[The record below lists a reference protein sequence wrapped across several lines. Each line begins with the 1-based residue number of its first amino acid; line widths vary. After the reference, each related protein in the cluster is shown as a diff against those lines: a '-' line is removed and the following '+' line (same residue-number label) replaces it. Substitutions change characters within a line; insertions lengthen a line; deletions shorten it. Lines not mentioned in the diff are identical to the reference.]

1 MSSFNS
7 DSQIQFLANKVY
19 VHRWPMNSPTWSTDF
34 QEKIDLDL
42 NKNIDEKKII
52 IFKKAVK
59 INDYEFL
66 KIKKIGITVP
76 LFKKETTMV
85 FEGHFSDLD
94 AHIHITT
101 QSKEYLKI
109 FNTLMEWK
117 GVYFDDVLE
126 QS

>member
-1 MSSFNS
+1 
-7 DSQIQFLANKVY
+7 
-19 VHRWPMNSPTWSTDF
+19 MNSPTWSTDF

-117 GVYFDDVLE
+117 SVYFDDVLE